1 MKIVFSR
8 FCGIKECAFL
18 CNGEFQ
24 GISYYTKKTPLSVFA
39 DKSVFYSMFRFLFL
53 APGCSF
59 PHGTCQSERRRRHIL
74 LQTRPL
80 QSLKQRLSRFLITR
94 FAKQC
99 KHIFLIALYARLV
112 ERIDAQKV
120 STDAAG
126 KFEEIEELS

>member
-1 MKIVFSR
+1 MGNS
-8 FCGIKECAFL
+8 KEFPIT
-18 CNGEFQ
+18 Q
-24 GISYYTKKTPLSVFA
+24 KTPLSVFA
-39 DKSVFYSMFRFLFL
+39 DKSVFYSMFHFLFL
-53 APGCSF
+53 DPDCSF
-59 PHGTCQSERRRRHIL
+59 LHGTCQSERCRTHIL
-74 LQTRPL
+74 LQTCPL
-80 QSLKQRLSRFLITR
+80 QSLKQRLSRFLIAR